1 MLNSRVAKL
10 LAIIFIL
17 SGCANSGVKVDSRV
31 QTSSLPPI
39 KRMLVNINV
48 ESRNFNKN
56 LASGMTNS
64 LVKALNQCGVS
75 SSIYIK
81 DPLDLN
87 AEQTFANQ
95 SKDFNPDSILT
106 IVRTGGQVIISD
118 GGNNANFD
126 VMMRLSKLAPKS
138 EIWTAKLDVR
148 VLTQNLFTDDV
159 KSGERL
165 GQQFFEAMKKDRVL
179 CRGD

>member
-1 MLNSRVAKL
+1 M
-10 LAIIFIL
+10 
-17 SGCANSGVKVDSRV
+17 
-31 QTSSLPPI
+31 
-39 KRMLVNINV
+39 
-48 ESRNFNKN
+48 
-56 LASGMTNS
+56 
-64 LVKALNQCGVS
+64 
-75 SSIYIK
+75 SIYVGEIIHI
-81 DPLDLN
+81 DP
-87 AEQTFANQ
+87 
-95 SKDFNPDSILT
+95 
-106 IVRTGGQVIISD
+106 GGQVIISD